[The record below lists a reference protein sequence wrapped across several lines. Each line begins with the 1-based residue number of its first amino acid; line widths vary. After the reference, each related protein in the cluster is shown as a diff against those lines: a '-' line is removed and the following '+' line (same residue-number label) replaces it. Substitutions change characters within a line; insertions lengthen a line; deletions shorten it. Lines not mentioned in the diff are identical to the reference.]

1 MTRSV
6 IRVFLV
12 LLALAVALV
21 VAGIAASWAPDR
33 TPSELGARWAA
44 PPSQFIELQGMRV
57 HLRDE
62 GPRDDPLPIVLLH
75 GTSASLH
82 TWEGWARALRAERRV
97 IRVDLPGFALTGPHP
112 RDDYSMPAY
121 VGFVRALAD
130 RLGLKR
136 FVLAGNSLGGQIAW
150 SAAAAMPDR
159 VARLIL
165 VDASGYPTELLQTRQ
180 DIPLGFRL
188 AAMPWLQPL
197 VRNTLPRRV
206 VEASVRNVYGDPAK
220 VTPELVDVYYDMTL
234 RQGNRRAL
242 SRRMEQGY
250 TADVR
255 QLAQLTMPTLILWGG
270 KDRLTPPDFARWFAR
285 DIAGSR
291 LVVFEDL
298 GHVPHEEDPQRT
310 LQEARRFLARPLP
323 EPEKL

>member
-1 MTRSV
+1 MARLV
-6 IRVFLV
+6 IRSFLV
-12 LLALAVALV
+12 LLSLGLLLV
-21 VAGIAASWAPDR
+21 LAGIAASWAPDR
-33 TPSELGARWAA
+33 TPAELGAKWAT

-57 HLRDE
+57 HVRDE

-82 TWEGWARALRAERRV
+82 TWGGWARALRAERRV

-112 RDDYSMPAY
+112 KDDYSMAAY

-130 RLGLKR
+130 RLEVKR

-150 SAAAAMPDR
+150 STAAAMPDR

-165 VDASGYPTELLQTRQ
+165 VDASGYPTELLQSRQ

-188 AAMPWLQPL
+188 ASTPWLQPL

-234 RQGNRRAL
+234 REGNRRAL

-250 TADVR
+250 TADTG
-255 QLAQLTMPTLILWGG
+255 QLAKLRMPTLILWGG
-270 KDRLTPPDFARWFAR
+270 KDRLTPLDFARWFAR
-285 DIAGSR
+285 DITGSR
-291 LVVFEDL
+291 LVVFENL

-310 LQEARRFLARPLP
+310 VQEVRKFLANSGAAAAP
-323 EPEKL
+323 

>member
-1 MTRSV
+1 MAKLLLRSC
-6 IRVFLV
+6 LV
-12 LLALAVALV
+12 LLSLAVVLLL
-21 VAGIAASWAPDR
+21 AGIAASWAPDR
-33 TPSELGARWAA
+33 PPSELAARWAT
-44 PPSQFIELQGMRV
+44 PPSRFIALQGMQV

-82 TWEGWARALRAERRV
+82 TWEGWAAALRGERRV

-112 RDDYSMPAY
+112 KDDYSTAAY

-130 RLGLKR
+130 RLELRR

-150 SAAAAMPDR
+150 STAAAMPDR

-165 VDASGYPTELLQTRQ
+165 VDASGYPVELLQAGR
-180 DIPLGFRL
+180 DVPLGFRL

-197 VRNTLPRRV
+197 LRNTLPRRV
-206 VEASVRNVYGDPAK
+206 VESSVRNVYGDPAK
-220 VTPELVDVYYDMTL
+220 VTPQLVDAYYDMTL
-234 RQGNRRAL
+234 RAGNRRAL
-242 SRRMEQGY
+242 SLRLMQGY
-250 TADVR
+250 TADTR
-255 QLAQLTMPTLILWGG
+255 QLATLRMPTLILWGG
-270 KDRLTPPDFARWFAR
+270 KDRLVPREAGRWFAR

-291 LVVFEDL
+291 LVVFEEL

-310 LQEARRFLARPLP
+310 VQEVRKFLADPGAATAP
-323 EPEKL
+323 

>member
-1 MTRSV
+1 MTRLA
-6 IRVFLV
+6 IRSFLV
-12 LLALAVALV
+12 LLGLALV
-21 VAGIAASWAPDR
+21 LALAGIAASWAPDR
-33 TPSELGARWAA
+33 TPSELATKWAP

-82 TWEGWARALRAERRV
+82 TWEGWARALRTERRV

-112 RDDYSMPAY
+112 KDDYSMPVY
-121 VGFVRALAD
+121 VDFVRALAE
-130 RLGLKR
+130 RLDLKR
-136 FVLAGNSLGGQIAW
+136 FVLAGNSLGGQVAW

-165 VDASGYPTELLQTRQ
+165 VDASGYRPELLPTRQ
-180 DIPLGFRL
+180 DIPLGFKL
-188 AAMPWLQPL
+188 ASMPWLQPL
-197 VRNTLPRRV
+197 LRNTLPRRV
-206 VEASVRNVYGDPAK
+206 VAASVRNVYGDPAK
-220 VTPELVDVYYDMTL
+220 VTPALVDVYYDMTL
-234 RQGNRRAL
+234 REGNRRAL
-242 SRRMEQGY
+242 SRRMAQGY
-250 TADVR
+250 TADTG
-255 QLAQLTMPTLILWGG
+255 QLAKLGMPTLILWGG

-291 LVVFEDL
+291 LVVFDDL

-310 LQEARRFLARPLP
+310 VQEVKRFLAAPGVA
-323 EPEKL
+323 KGA

>member
-1 MTRSV
+1 MTRLV
-6 IRVFLV
+6 IRSLLV
-12 LLALAVALV
+12 LLSLALLLV
-21 VAGIAASWAPDR
+21 LAGIAASWAPDR
-33 TPSELGARWAA
+33 SPTELAAKWAT

-112 RDDYSMPAY
+112 KDDYSTAAY
-121 VGFVRALAD
+121 VDFVRALAD

-150 SAAAAMPDR
+150 STAAAMPDR

-165 VDASGYPTELLQTRQ
+165 VDASGYPPELLQARQ
-180 DIPLGFRL
+180 DIPLGFKL
-188 AAMPWLQPL
+188 ASMPWLQPL

-220 VTPELVDVYYDMTL
+220 VTPQLVDVYYDMTL
-234 RQGNRRAL
+234 RAGNRRAL
-242 SRRMEQGY
+242 SLRMKQGY
-250 TADVR
+250 TADTR
-255 QLAQLTMPTLILWGG
+255 QLAKLRMPTLILWGG
-270 KDRLTPPDFARWFAR
+270 KDRLVPPEAARWFAR

-291 LVVFEDL
+291 LVMFEDL

-310 LQEARRFLARPLP
+310 VQEVRKFLADPGAATGP
-323 EPEKL
+323 

>member
-1 MTRSV
+1 MTKFVIRSV
-6 IRVFLV
+6 LV
-12 LLALAVALV
+12 LLSLV
-21 VAGIAASWAPDR
+21 SLLVLAGIAASWAPDR
-33 TPSELGARWAA
+33 SPTELAAKWAT

-82 TWEGWARALRAERRV
+82 TWEGWARALRAEHRV

-112 RDDYSMPAY
+112 KDDYSTAAY
-121 VGFVRALAD
+121 VDFVRALAD
-130 RLGLKR
+130 RLELKR

-165 VDASGYPTELLQTRQ
+165 VDASGYPTELLQARQ
-180 DIPLGFRL
+180 DIPLGFKL
-188 AAMPWLQPL
+188 ASMPWLQPL

-234 RQGNRRAL
+234 RAGNRRAL
-242 SRRMEQGY
+242 SLRMKQGY
-250 TADVR
+250 TADTR
-255 QLAQLTMPTLILWGG
+255 QLAKLRMPTLILWGG
-270 KDRLTPPDFARWFAR
+270 KDRLVPPEAARWFAR

-310 LQEARRFLARPLP
+310 VQEVRKFLASPGAATVP
-323 EPEKL
+323 

>member
-1 MTRSV
+1 MAKLLLRSC
-6 IRVFLV
+6 LV
-12 LLALAVALV
+12 LLSLAVVLLL
-21 VAGIAASWAPDR
+21 AGIAASWAPDR
-33 TPSELGARWAA
+33 PPSELAARWAT
-44 PPSQFIELQGMRV
+44 PPSRFIALQGMQV

-82 TWEGWARALRAERRV
+82 TWEGWAAALRGERRV

-112 RDDYSMPAY
+112 KDDYSTAAY

-130 RLGLKR
+130 RLELKR

-150 SAAAAMPDR
+150 STAAAMPDR

-165 VDASGYPTELLQTRQ
+165 VDASGYPVELLQAGR
-180 DIPLGFRL
+180 DVPLGFRL

-197 VRNTLPRRV
+197 LRNTLPRRV
-206 VEASVRNVYGDPAK
+206 VESSVRNVYGDPAK
-220 VTPELVDVYYDMTL
+220 VTPQLVDAYYDMTL
-234 RQGNRRAL
+234 RAGNRRAL
-242 SRRMEQGY
+242 SLRLMQGY
-250 TADVR
+250 TADTR
-255 QLAQLTMPTLILWGG
+255 QLATLRMPTLILWGG
-270 KDRLTPPDFARWFAR
+270 KDRLVPREAGRWFAR

-291 LVVFEDL
+291 LVVFEEL

-310 LQEARRFLARPLP
+310 VQEVRKFLADPGAATAP
-323 EPEKL
+323 